1 MLPHAQGVILS
12 LPMAHEHDADP
23 DPDHDHDHH
32 DHDHDHAGH
41 GHDHAAH
48 GHAEA
53 GGVTSVATAETPVR
67 HRIEVRVE
75 AARVDRAFDRAYRDL
90 SRRARVKGFRP
101 GKVPRSVLQ
110 RLYGASLAEE
120 LEDTL
125 VRQTL
130 GQAIE
135 QSGLEP
141 VSEPSIDASS
151 PRPGEEFH
159 YTAHIEVKPAIALPE
174 LEGLPARKPVVRVDD
189 EEVTRELER
198 IRVRNAPVVEEPEGT
213 GAERGHV
220 LSIDFVGRI
229 DGKPF
234 EGGSGRGV
242 EFELGAGHFIE
253 GFEDQLIGARARD
266 DRQVRVRFPEEYAN
280 RELAGREAV
289 FDVHVGEIKR
299 RRLTE
304 LDDEFAKDLGDFESL
319 AALRE
324 RIRAD
329 LVELRENFAKVT
341 LRRSLLDALLE
352 RTQFEVPVGLV
363 ERQLERQLR
372 QAAERLE
379 GAPEDAA
386 RAQISRWQEEWRPA
400 AERDVRGMLLLDAV
414 ALAKGLEPA
423 QEALGAEIE
432 RIAKAQG
439 VSVSR
444 LREALGDDAL
454 GRMAR
459 SRLREEMALD
469 FLAAT
474 AKVEEI
480 SDT

>member
-1 MLPHAQGVILS
+1 LPPHAPGVMLS
-12 LPMAHEHDADP
+12 LPMAHEHDADSAH
-23 DPDHDHDHH
+23 DHDHDHH
-32 DHDHDHAGH
+32 DHAGH
-41 GHDHAAH
+41 DHDHAAH
-48 GHAEA
+48 GHSHADE
-53 GGVTSVATAETPVR
+53 GGVSSVATAETPVR
-67 HRIEVRVE
+67 HRIEVRVDV
-75 AARVDRAFDRAYRDL
+75 ARVDRAFDRAYRDV

-101 GKVPRSVLQ
+101 GKVPRSVLE
-110 RLYGASLAEE
+110 RMYGASLAEG

-135 QSGLEP
+135 ETGLEP
-141 VSEPSIDASS
+141 VTEPSVDASP
-151 PRPGEEFH
+151 PRPGQEFR

-174 LEGLPARKPVVRVDD
+174 LEGLPARKPPVRVDD
-189 EEVTRELER
+189 EEVSRELER

-213 GAERGHV
+213 TAERGHM

-242 EFELGAGHFIE
+242 EFELGAGQFIE
-253 GFEDQLIGARARD
+253 GFEDQLIGARTRD
-266 DRQVRVRFPEEYAN
+266 DRQIRVRFPEEYAN
-280 RELAGREAV
+280 SELAGKEAV
-289 FDVHVGEIKR
+289 FDVHVGELKR
-299 RRLTE
+299 RRLAE

-324 RIRAD
+324 RIRTD
-329 LVELRENFAKVT
+329 LLELRENFAKVS
-341 LRRSLLDALLE
+341 LRRSLLDALIE
-352 RTQFEVPVGLV
+352 RTEFEVPAGLV

-400 AERDVRGMLLLDAV
+400 AERDVRGMLLLDAI
-414 ALAKGLEPA
+414 ALARGFEPA
-423 QEALGAEIE
+423 PEALGAEIE
-432 RIAKAQG
+432 RMAKTQG
-439 VSVSR
+439 VSVAR
-444 LREALGDDAL
+444 LREAIGEDVLA
-454 GRMAR
+454 RMAR

>member
-1 MLPHAQGVILS
+1 LPPHAPGVMLS
-12 LPMAHEHDADP
+12 LPMAHEHDHSAHDH
-23 DPDHDHDHH
+23 DHDHDHH
-32 DHDHDHAGH
+32 HDHAGHDHDHAA
-41 GHDHAAH
+41 HA
-48 GHAEA
+48 HAEE
-53 GGVTSVATAETPVR
+53 GGVSSVATAETPVR

-101 GKVPRSVLQ
+101 GKVPRSVLE
-110 RLYGASLAEE
+110 RMYGASLGEE

-130 GQAIE
+130 GQAIDE
-135 QSGLEP
+135 TGLEP
-141 VSEPSIDASS
+141 VSEPSVDAS
-151 PRPGEEFH
+151 PARPGEEFR
-159 YTAHIEVKPAIALPE
+159 YTAYIEVKPAIALPE
-174 LEGLPARKPVVRVDD
+174 LEGLPARKPVVRVADD
-189 EEVTRELER
+189 EVTGELER

-213 GAERGHV
+213 PAERGHMM
-220 LSIDFVGRI
+220 SIDFVGRI

-266 DRQVRVRFPEEYAN
+266 DRQIRVRFPQEYAN
-280 RELAGREAV
+280 RELAGKEAV
-289 FDVHVGEIKR
+289 FDVHVGELKR
-299 RRLTE
+299 RRLAE

-324 RIRAD
+324 RIRTD
-329 LVELRENFAKVT
+329 LLELRDNFAKVT
-341 LRRSLLDALLE
+341 LRRSLLDALIE
-352 RTQFEVPVGLV
+352 RTQFDVPVGLV

-414 ALAKGLEPA
+414 ALARGFEPA
-423 QEALGAEIE
+423 PEALATEIE
-432 RIAKAQG
+432 RMAKTQG
-439 VSVSR
+439 VSVAR
-444 LREALGDDAL
+444 LREALGEDVLA
-454 GRMAR
+454 RMAR

>member
-1 MLPHAQGVILS
+1 MGTALLPHAQGVILS

-23 DPDHDHDHH
+23 DHDHDH
-32 DHDHDHAGH
+32 HDHDHAGH